1 MELDRTAAPPGRF
14 MKRELR
20 IFLKETQQRCRK
32 HEPNRPKSH
41 VLHLYLLLGV
51 VQEAKC
57 VDGGGVLPGVVEP
70 ATGVVLHPVSAVT
83 VAQQEVVRLF
93 TLQEERLTWCKLR
106 RTCEVLRI
114 GLGAHNKSDN
124 EMSTK
129 RFGCRGGNSSI

>member
-20 IFLKETQQRCRK
+20 IFLRETQQRCRK
-32 HEPNRPKSH
+32 RAPNVPKSH
-41 VLHLYLLLGV
+41 ILHLCLLLGV
-51 VQEAKC
+51 VQEANC

-93 TLQEERLTWCKLR
+93 TLQEESVTWCKVR
-106 RTCEVLRI
+106 RTC
-114 GLGAHNKSDN
+114 
-124 EMSTK
+124 
-129 RFGCRGGNSSI
+129 